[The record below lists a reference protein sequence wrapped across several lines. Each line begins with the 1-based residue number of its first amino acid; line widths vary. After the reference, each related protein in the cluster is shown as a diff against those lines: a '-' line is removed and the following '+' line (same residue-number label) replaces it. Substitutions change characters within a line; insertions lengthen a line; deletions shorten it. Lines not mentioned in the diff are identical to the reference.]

1 MTPSDIRQEFIGPLF
16 QPGHNIIGRVVFAPM
31 PEENRKRL
39 EACLLL
45 DYKGILASDKHQPHD
60 NAVRAAANRAYKPAK
75 APVAEWADA
84 WMAKHPD
91 VYPLFVRFALE
102 IASKR
107 TRFSAKAIVERLRWE
122 TAVRGGLDFKIA
134 NAVTAYLAR
143 RFVRDFPEH
152 ASLFLMAKRG
162 GAV

>member
-1 MTPSDIRQEFIGPLF
+1 MIPASIRQDCIGPLF
-16 QPGHNIIGRVVFAPM
+16 KPGYHVVGRVVFAPM
-31 PEENRKRL
+31 PDENRKRI

-45 DYKGILASDKHQPHD
+45 DYKGPLASDKHQPD
-60 NAVRAAANRAYKPAK
+60 DRAVRAAANRAYKPAK
-75 APVAEWADA
+75 VPVAEWADA
-84 WMAKHPD
+84 WMAKHPA
-91 VYPLFVRFALE
+91 VYPLFVKFTLE

-122 TAVRGGLDFKIA
+122 TAVQGGEDFKIA

-143 RFVRDFPEH
+143 RFVKEHPKH